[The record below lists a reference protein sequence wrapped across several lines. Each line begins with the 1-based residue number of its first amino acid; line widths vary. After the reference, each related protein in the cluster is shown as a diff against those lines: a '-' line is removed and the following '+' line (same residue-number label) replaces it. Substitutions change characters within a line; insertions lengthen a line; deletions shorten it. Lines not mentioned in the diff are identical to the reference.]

1 MVIGHTWLSVLPRWP
16 CTHCIVSCL
25 LNSYSTYFLYC
36 PVLLSCLDCTVLL
49 RHLCC
54 VTLSLPVLSELKLRD
69 TSALKREI
77 WIFILQILKFYLD
90 WIFISEIEY
99 QAVVKEEQ
107 PLPEDMYITSNNRMG
122 DIEKTLQFRIADPVA
137 RSLPEQNRR
146 VSGQPAKLG
155 EPLKPY
161 SSAVRPAHE
170 TELGGGL
177 SRLIGGILPNSY
189 YSRPQ
194 FRYPYYDTSGK
205 ERISFNFFRLILSW
219 NFPFL

>member
-1 MVIGHTWLSVLPRWP
+1 MKEKKPLPR
-16 CTHCIVSCL
+16 
-25 LNSYSTYFLYC
+25 
-36 PVLLSCLDCTVLL
+36 
-49 RHLCC
+49 
-54 VTLSLPVLSELKLRD
+54 E
-69 TSALKREI
+69 
-77 WIFILQILKFYLD
+77 
-90 WIFISEIEY
+90 
-99 QAVVKEEQ
+99 
-107 PLPEDMYITSNNRMG
+107 MYITSNRRM
-122 DIEKTLQFRIADPVA
+122 DDLERTYEFRSPEPLA

-155 EPLKPY
+155 DPLKPY

-205 ERISFNFFRLILSW
+205 ERIQLISILNRTICSSMFITMCVYVSTYTVHY
-219 NFPFL
+219 NTRTTVTPLYTNIA